1 VKLLFPFIDDHE
13 IIVSIE
19 LIVML
24 YANIL
29 ITMVHFWI
37 ANKAMALQACHLWM
51 KYVSCILTTIK
62 RPKEKTSLQ
71 KKQFKMQIV
80 IHKVCNKI
88 ISHYLLIMKCSILQN
103 IWLSTLPTSTM
114 QPTNHI
120 LYRYIMSCKHNKLII
135 FFIVFK
141 ICLQLLQKPNIL
153 QPQLES

>member
-1 VKLLFPFIDDHE
+1 MINE
-13 IIVSIE
+13 IIVSSD

-29 ITMVHFWI
+29 ITIVHFWI

-51 KYVSCILTTIK
+51 KYVSYILTTTK

-71 KKQFKMQIV
+71 KTQFKMQIV

-88 ISHYLLIMKCSILQN
+88 ILHYLLIVKCSILHN

-114 QPTNHI
+114 QPMNHI
-120 LYRYIMSCKHNKLII
+120 LYKYIM
-135 FFIVFK
+135 
-141 ICLQLLQKPNIL
+141 
-153 QPQLES
+153 